1 MPFLKEDMNG
11 RNYNWPDEGAA
22 TVFSGT
28 PSRRLFDR
36 FNGNQ
41 VLFLINYFGTLSER
55 FSNEEARKLEDM
67 LTNDLPMEAQS
78 EISVLNWMKSVTA
91 TASAS

>member
-11 RNYNWPDEGAA
+11 LSYNWPDEGAA

-41 VLFLINYFGTLSER
+41 VLFIINYFGSLAEGFT
-55 FSNEEARKLEDM
+55 NDDARKLEDL

-78 EISVLNWMKSVTA
+78 EISVLNWLKNA
-91 TASAS
+91 TTPASAS